1 MFPHYFTPTLTLAA
15 ALALGS
21 SACSPRDTAD
31 RTGAASDTAAVAGSE
46 TSGRMATKIG
56 ELRDQLQAPEAV
68 RYDSDQKIWFVANI
82 NGEPGGKDN
91 NGYISRITPEGKV
104 ETARFI
110 AGGVKGVTLNAPK
123 GMAISGDTLW
133 VADIDAARAFNRRTG
148 AAITSVKVTGAKFLN
163 DAVAGPD
170 GVIYLTDTGVA
181 ADFSHPGPDRIYQ
194 IKGGKAS
201 VALESADLSGPNGI
215 AWVPDENEFVI
226 VPFLGTNI
234 VAWKPG
240 EKTVRTLGTGPGQ
253 QDGVAVLPDGGL
265 LITSWTDSS
274 LFVLKDGRSTRVA
287 YPVPS
292 AADIGFDGK
301 SRVAVPLLAENRVEF
316 WNLP

>member
-1 MFPHYFTPTLTLAA
+1 MFPHSITPALALAA
-15 ALALGS
+15 ALGLIT
-21 SACSPRDTAD
+21 SACSPRDTGD
-31 RTGAASDTAAVAGSE
+31 RTASVSDTAPAAESEAG
-46 TSGRMATKIG
+46 GKMATKSG
-56 ELRDQLQAPEAV
+56 ELRDQLQAPEAA
-68 RYDSDQKIWFVANI
+68 RYDADQNVWFIANI
-82 NGEPGGKDN
+82 NGEPAGKDN
-91 NGYISRITPEGKV
+91 NGYISRVTPEGKI
-104 ETARFI
+104 ETAKFI

-133 VADIDAARAFNRRTG
+133 VADIDAARAFNKRTG
-148 AAITSVKVTGAKFLN
+148 AQLTSVRVTGAKFLN
-163 DAVAGPD
+163 DAATGPD
-170 GVIYLTDTGVA
+170 GTIYLTDTGVA
-181 ADFSHPGPDRIYQ
+181 ADFSHPGPDRVYQ
-194 IKGGKAS
+194 VKGGKAS

-215 AWVPDENEFVI
+215 TWVPDEKEFVI
-226 VPFLGTNI
+226 VPFLGTTI

-253 QDGVAVLPDGGL
+253 QDGVEVLPDGGL

-274 LFVLKDGRSTRVA
+274 LFVLKDGRSTRIA